1 MTINFRIVE
10 GENNSFWDKYEEFV
24 KLWND
29 EKYTVKEIRKIL
41 GISLSK
47 YYQYRDKGFSENRL
61 DPDLRSPQ
69 QSSKRGH
76 LRRKQLEKEGVK

>member
-1 MTINFRIVE
+1 MGLNFRIVE
-10 GENNSFWDKYEEFV
+10 GENNDFWDKYEEFI

-29 EKYTVKEIRKIL
+29 KKYTVKEIRKIL

-47 YYQYRDKGFSENRL
+47 YYQYKDKGFSENRL

-69 QSSKRGH
+69 QSAKRRYLRKNSKN
-76 LRRKQLEKEGVK
+76 